1 MMMGKREGAKAR
13 GRGGAK
19 AQGRG
24 GAKKA
29 GLPMISALRYFLK
42 GNTIFALNGMILI
55 AIDSVF
61 CLLPPLFQQVYTDN
75 IITRKNPEWF
85 TPLLTIYVMLFVFQ
99 LLLWIAFS
107 ILRRKSQARINIT
120 TSANYLWT
128 VLKLPMARFTQ
139 FSPGELVARYATISK
154 TTKLMDYALPIICI
168 LILPVICCYLVMLF
182 NWKLGL
188 LEIFSILLLVYV
200 MRSTTKMQKKIAMN
214 QEVTDARLQN
224 VTMTG
229 MSNLE
234 TIKSLGCE
242 RHFFAQWERAFA
254 QAMNARV
261 TTVTTSIYINALP
274 EIVLQ
279 LTNGIILCLGTWL
292 ILQGELTP
300 GMLLAS
306 QGLINETIYPLN
318 RTISSVQ
325 TFMTL
330 NSSIQR
336 IKDVTDCGQESPD
349 LRLPERLRLGDG
361 TSGNREALATDRD
374 ARMDGVL
381 PDAAKLAGEIELRNV
396 TFGYDRSLPPIIANF
411 SLKIKAGE
419 RIALV
424 GPSGCGKSTVLSLVS
439 GLYEPWEGEVLFDG
453 KPRKAIDRMTF
464 VNSVSVI
471 NQDVTLFEGTI
482 ADNVKMWDE
491 SIEDFAMVLACSDA
505 QIHEE
510 IMERPGAYQGT
521 VAERGKNFSGGQR
534 QRIEIATALAKEPTI
549 VLMDEGTSA
558 LDPKTEAQVMKHL
571 YDMGITLIMIAH
583 RLETIAQCDQIYVVE
598 HGRITQHGN
607 HKELSQTDGLYS
619 NLLKYA

>member
-1 MMMGKREGAKAR
+1 MMLKKTESELSLLGALK
-13 GRGGAK
+13 
-19 AQGRG
+19 
-24 GAKKA
+24 
-29 GLPMISALRYFLK
+29 YFLK
-42 GNTIFALNGMILI
+42 GNMVFATSGLIIYLMEAPSRIFPA
-55 AIDSVF
+55 
-61 CLLPPLFQQVYTDN
+61 LFQKVYTDN
-75 IITRKNPEWF
+75 IITQKNPEWF
-85 TPLLTIYVMLFVFQ
+85 TPLLTIYVLLFV
-99 LLLWIAFS
+99 LVLTVWITLS
-107 ILRRKSQARINIT
+107 VVRRSSYAKIVIDRASK
-120 TSANYLWT
+120 YLWA
-128 VLKLPMARFTQ
+128 VMRLPMTLLGQFT
-139 FSPGELVARYATISK
+139 PGELVARYTSISK
-154 TTKLMDYALPIICI
+154 TVFYLDSSLPIVALAII
-168 LILPVICCYLVMLF
+168 PVINCWLIALF
-182 NWKLGL
+182 NWKLAL
-188 LEIFSILLLVYV
+188 LQIFSILLLLYV
-200 MRSTTKMQKKIAMN
+200 MRKTSGLQKKLAMN
-214 QEVTDARLQN
+214 LEVTEAQLQN

-234 TIKSLGCE
+234 TIKSLGDE
-242 RHFFAQWERAFA
+242 QTFFTQWESTYA

-261 TTVTTSIYINALP
+261 TTTSNSIFLSAVPLL
-274 EIVLQ
+274 VLQ
-279 LTNGIILCLGTWL
+279 LTNAATICLGIWF
-292 ILQGELTP
+292 ILKGELTP
-300 GMLLAS
+300 GTLLAS
-306 QGLINETIYPLN
+306 QGLINESIYPIN
-318 RTISSVQ
+318 KTIDGIMVMLRSHSA
-325 TFMTL
+325 
-330 NSSIQR
+330 IKR
-336 IKDVTDCGQESPD
+336 IKEVADCGQESPD
-349 LRLPERLRLGDG
+349 LRLPAGD
-361 TSGNREALATDRD
+361 D
-374 ARMDGVL
+374 L
-381 PDAAKLAGEIELRNV
+381 PDVAKLTGEIELRDV
-396 TFGYDRSLPPIIANF
+396 TFGYDRSLPPILSHF

-491 SIEDFAMVLACSDA
+491 SIEDFAMVLACNDA

-558 LDPKTEAQVMKHL
+558 LDPKTEAKVMEHL

-583 RLETIAQCDQIYVVE
+583 RLETIAQCDQIYVIE

-607 HKELSQTDGLYS
+607 HETLSQMDGLYS